1 MLKIKLLSC
10 LLIVFMLSCFAF
22 GFTSSSIDFDG
33 IMSETDWRNIE
44 PEVIVSL
51 SGESNCDVYFA
62 TVCVLTEESSNRL
75 IFGFK
80 VKVPGFAEDSANHG
94 VAVRINNDEFV
105 YITPDTVSEYDYD
118 KYHFESVV
126 NATSQTDFT
135 AEIAVGVKYGLF
147 TVDNIE
153 VRVMDSDG
161 EPSNVYTLNVGEI
174 ITQPQTVVQE
184 PQFEAVEVIVP
195 AESPTTQK
203 QTTTKKTTTK
213 ATTTKKPTTQ
223 KETTTK
229 KTTVADE
236 ELDLQP
242 TTKKQ
247 KDTTNKST
255 IKTEDT
261 TSNYIV
267 EESTDIVE
275 TNQTTSFPYWYETTR
290 RISDSEE
297 TTVLTVN
304 QLKLQKGLSY
314 AAVAALIL
322 LALGICVVINLKHD
336 KEHK

>member
-1 MLKIKLLSC
+1 
-10 LLIVFMLSCFAF
+10 MLSCFAF

-51 SGESNCDVYFA
+51 SGESNCDAYFA

-80 VKVPGFAEDSANHG
+80 VKVPGFAEDSANYG
-94 VAVRINNDEFV
+94 VAVSINNDEFV

-118 KYHFESVV
+118 KYHFEGVV

-203 QTTTKKTTTK
+203 QTTTKKTTTTK

-223 KETTTK
+223 KATTTK
-229 KTTVADE
+229 KTMAADE

-267 EESTDIVE
+267 EESVDIVE